1 MISRRIIRVKVMQVL
16 YAWESMS
23 ESEGTSTN
31 GKFAPDFLKMLE
43 KQFDLT
49 RQLLVYTLYFLSR
62 LARHVEE
69 DSRIRSSKH
78 LPSAED
84 LNVNTKLAGNSLL
97 WSLMELPDWQAA
109 MDQDK
114 PQHLIDQELLRK
126 LYLQLV
132 ETETYQNYISVSN
145 RDDKSEKAIMQFLFE
160 ELLLGSDDFTNHL
173 DELFS
178 NWNDD
183 GDMIIQLVQ
192 HFLSKPKTFVLSQL
206 LGEEKRK
213 FANDLLKAVVNK
225 KEVTMD
231 FIRPRL
237 KNWDAERIAVLDMIL
252 MRMGVCELLY
262 FETIPPKVSINEY
275 IDLAKDYSTP
285 QSGQFI
291 NGLLDSI
298 HKDLIKDDKLQKTT
312 FKSNKYNK

>member
-1 MISRRIIRVKVMQVL
+1 
-16 YAWESMS
+16 
-23 ESEGTSTN
+23 
-31 GKFAPDFLKMLE
+31 
-43 KQFDLT
+43 
-49 RQLLVYTLYFLSR
+49 
-62 LARHVEE
+62 VEE
-69 DSRIRSSKH
+69 DARIRSSKH
-78 LPSAED
+78 LPSEED

-97 WSLMELPDWQAA
+97 WNLIELPDWQVA
-109 MDQDK
+109 MEQDK
-114 PQHLIDQELLRK
+114 PQHLIDHELLRK
-126 LYLQLV
+126 LYSQLV
-132 ETETYQNYISVSN
+132 ETDTYQTYLATAT
-145 RDDKSEKAIMQFLFE
+145 RDEKSEKAIIQFLFE
-160 ELLLGSDDFTNHL
+160 EILLGSEDFTSHL
-173 DELFS
+173 DEMFS

-183 GDMIIQLVQ
+183 GEMIIQLIQ

-213 FANDLLKAVVNK
+213 FANDLLKAVINK

-262 FETIPPKVSINEY
+262 FETIPPKVTINEY

-298 HKDLIKDDKLQKTT
+298 HKDLIKDDKLQKTA

>member
-1 MISRRIIRVKVMQVL
+1 MISRRNIRVKVMQVL

-23 ESEGTSTN
+23 ETEGATSV
-31 GKFAPDFLKMLE
+31 GKPAPDFLKMLD
-43 KQFDLT
+43 KQFELT

-69 DSRIRSSKH
+69 DARIRSSKH
-78 LPSAED
+78 LPSEED

-97 WSLMELPDWQAA
+97 WNLIELPDWQVA
-109 MDQDK
+109 MEQDK
-114 PQHLIDQELLRK
+114 PQHLIDPELLKK
-126 LYLQLV
+126 LYAQMV
-132 ETETYQNYISVSN
+132 ETDTYQTYLKTAT
-145 RDDKSEKAIMQFLFE
+145 RDDKLEKAILQFLFE
-160 ELLLGSDDFTNHL
+160 ELLLGSEDFTSHL

-183 GDMIIQLVQ
+183 GEMIIQLIQ

-213 FANDLLKAVVNK
+213 FANDLLKAVINK

-262 FETIPPKVSINEY
+262 FETIPPKVTINEY

-298 HKDLIKDDKLQKTT
+298 HKDLVKDDKLQKTA